1 MQIDA
6 KGLSY
11 TELNRKLKELVSKK
25 DALEIDVLNVNGH
38 RYIGT
43 GLENCKVILRLYGV
57 AGNDLAAFM
66 NGGSIFV
73 YGNAEDGVGNTMNAG
88 LVVIHGDA
96 RDVVGYSMR
105 GGKIFIKGNVGY
117 RAGIHMKA
125 YKNHFASIIVGGKA
139 EDFLGEYMAGGIIV
153 VLNSNNEKHPVGKFT
168 ATGIHGGTIFVRGKI
183 SEENLGIGAEIGAP
197 NEEELSLLNDLI
209 SEYFSYFQVDGNLDG
224 SEFTKIYSKSHRPF
238 AKLYVLE

>member
-11 TELNRKLKELVSKK
+11 KELNRKLKELVSKD
-25 DALEIDVLNVNGH
+25 DAIEIDVLNVNGH

-43 GLENCKVILRLYGV
+43 GLENSKAVIRLYGV
-57 AGNDLAAFM
+57 PGNDLAAFM
-66 NGGSIFV
+66 SGGSIFV

-88 LVVIHGDA
+88 LVVIHGDS

-125 YKNHFASIIVGGKA
+125 YKNRFPSIVIGGKA
-139 EDFLGEYMAGGIIV
+139 EDFLGEYMAGGVIV
-153 VLNSNNEKHPVGKFT
+153 ILNRNEEKNPVGKFT
-168 ATGIHGGTIFVRGKI
+168 ATGIHGGTIFVRGEV
-183 SEENLGIGAEIGAP
+183 SNEVLGIGAEIDVP
-197 NEEELSLLNDLI
+197 NEEDLKLLEELTSQY
-209 SEYFSYFQVDGNLDG
+209 SSYFQVNDDLIR
-224 SEFTKIYSKSHRPF
+224 SEFTKIRSI
-238 AKLYVLE
+238 

>member
-6 KGLSY
+6 KGLNY
-11 TELNRKLKELVSKK
+11 RELNRKLKELVSK
-25 DALEIDVLNVNGH
+25 DDTIEIDILNVNGH

-43 GLENCKVILRLYGV
+43 GLENSKAIIRLHGV
-57 AGNDLAAFM
+57 PGNDLAAFM

-73 YGNAEDGVGNTMNAG
+73 YGNAEDDVGNTMNAG

-105 GGKIFIKGNVGY
+105 EGKIFIKGDVGY

-125 YKNHFASIIVGGKA
+125 YKNRFPSIVVGGKT

-153 VLNSNNEKHPVGKFT
+153 ILNRNNEKSPVGNFT
-168 ATGIHGGTIFVRGKI
+168 ATGIHGGIPKTSKRI
-183 SEENLGIGAEIGAP
+183 NLRV
-197 NEEELSLLNDLI
+197 LLLLP
-209 SEYFSYFQVDGNLDG
+209 S
-224 SEFTKIYSKSHRPF
+224 
-238 AKLYVLE
+238 

>member
-6 KGLSY
+6 KGLNY
-11 TELNRKLKELVSKK
+11 KELNKKLKEIVLK
-25 DALEIDVLNVNGH
+25 DDTKEIEIVNVNGH

-43 GLENCKVILRLYGV
+43 GLENSNVIIRLHGIP
-57 AGNDLAAFM
+57 GNDLAAFM
-66 NGGSIFV
+66 NGASIFV

-105 GGKIFIKGNVGY
+105 EGKIFIKGNVGY

-125 YKNHFASIIVGGKA
+125 YKNRFPSIVVGGKA

-153 VLNSNNEKHPVGKFT
+153 ILNRNNEEYPVGKFT
-168 ATGIHGGTIFVRGKI
+168 ATGIHGGTIFVRGKV
-183 SEENLGIGAEIGAP
+183 SEETLGIGAEIDVP
-197 NEEELSLLNDLI
+197 NEEDLKLLNELI
-209 SEYFSYFQVDGNLDG
+209 SEFSFYFQVSEDLAG
-224 SEFTKIYSKSHRPF
+224 SEFTKIHSKSHRPF
-238 AKLYVLE
+238 GKLYILE

>member
-11 TELNRKLKELVSKK
+11 KELNRKLKELVSKE

-43 GLENCKVILRLYGV
+43 GLENSKGIIRLHGV
-57 AGNDLAAFM
+57 PGNDLAAFM

-73 YGNAEDGVGNTMNAG
+73 YGNAGDGVGNTMNAG

-125 YKNHFASIIVGGKA
+125 YKNRFPSIVVGGRA

-153 VLNSNNEKHPVGKFT
+153 VLNSNNEKNPVGKFT

-183 SEENLGIGAEIGAP
+183 SEEHLGIGAQIGTP
-197 NEEELSLLNDLI
+197 NEEEINLLNNLI
-209 SEYFSYFQVDGNLDG
+209 SEYFSYFQVNENLD
-224 SEFTKIYSKSHRPF
+224 SLEFTKIHPKSHRPF

>member
-6 KGLSY
+6 KGLNY
-11 TELNRKLKELVSKK
+11 RELNRKLKELVSKDDSIK
-25 DALEIDVLNVNGH
+25 IDILNVNGH

-43 GLENCKVILRLYGV
+43 GLENSKAIIRLHGV
-57 AGNDLAAFM
+57 PGNDLAAFM

-105 GGKIFIKGNVGY
+105 GGKIFIKGDVGY

-125 YKNHFASIIVGGKA
+125 YKDRFPSIVVGGKT
-139 EDFLGEYMAGGIIV
+139 EDFLGEYMAGGVIV
-153 VLNSNNEKHPVGKFT
+153 ILNLNNEKHPVGNFT

-183 SEENLGIGAEIGAP
+183 SEETLGIGAEIDVP
-197 NEEELSLLNDLI
+197 NEEDLKFLKELI
-209 SEYFSYFQVDGNLDG
+209 SEYSSYFKVSEDLAS
-224 SEFTKIYSKSHRPF
+224 SEFTKIHSKSHRPF
-238 AKLYVLE
+238 GKLYILD

>member
-1 MQIDA
+1 MKIDA
-6 KGLSY
+6 KGLNY
-11 TELNRKLKELVSKK
+11 KELNRKLKELVSKD
-25 DALEIDVLNVNGH
+25 DALEIEILNVNGH
-38 RYIGT
+38 RYLGT
-43 GLENCKVILRLYGV
+43 GLKNSNVIIRLHGV
-57 AGNDLAAFM
+57 PGNDLAAFM

-73 YGNAEDGVGNTMNAG
+73 YGNAEDGVGNTMNMG

-125 YKNHFASIIVGGKA
+125 YKNRFPIIVIGGKA
-139 EDFLGEYMAGGIIV
+139 EDFLGEYMAGGVIV

-183 SEENLGIGAEIGAP
+183 SEEHLGIGAEIGTP
-197 NEEELSLLNDLI
+197 NEEEINLLNDLI
-209 SEYFSYFQVDGNLDG
+209 SEYFSYFKVNKNLNL
-224 SEFTKIYSKSHRPF
+224 SEFTKIHSKSHRPF